1 MPKSVQ
7 ISVVI
12 IAFNE
17 ERNIG
22 RCIDSVKE
30 IADDIVVVDSF
41 SKDNT
46 EEICSEKNARF
57 IQHPFEGHIE
67 QKNWAITQA
76 KHQYVLSL
84 DADEA
89 LDEQLISEIS
99 FIKSNWTHDG
109 YSMNRLN
116 QFCGK
121 WIKHGGWYPDKKLR
135 LWDSSKGKWG
145 GTNPHDCFQLNESST
160 IKHIQGD
167 LLHYTYYE
175 VNEHIR
181 QINYFTDIAAQA
193 YYNKGK
199 RSDLIKIY
207 IKPRLLFLKMY
218 VLKLGFLDGYYGW
231 VIAKNS
237 AHSTFL
243 KYVKLREI
251 QRRN

>member
-121 WIKHGGWYPDKKLR
+121 WIKHGGWYLS
-135 LWDSSKGKWG
+135 L
-145 GTNPHDCFQLNESST
+145 
-160 IKHIQGD
+160 IHI
-167 LLHYTYYE
+167 
-175 VNEHIR
+175 
-181 QINYFTDIAAQA
+181 
-193 YYNKGK
+193 
-199 RSDLIKIY
+199 
-207 IKPRLLFLKMY
+207 
-218 VLKLGFLDGYYGW
+218 
-231 VIAKNS
+231 
-237 AHSTFL
+237 
-243 KYVKLREI
+243 
-251 QRRN
+251 